1 MPYYYKREIPDLNG
15 TGERQYR
22 YELRSEGTSDLRQL
36 AERVVRYYRAL
47 SVGEVMGI
55 VTRVVE
61 EMAHEMAKG
70 RSVTIDGLGS
80 FAPSLGVEHNRRH
93 YDDEDAQGHE
103 TNARSVRVR
112 GINFRASRDI
122 INDVDELCRGHL
134 HREVGGPVTLRQSSL
149 TRDERLRRALQ
160 HISEHGFLRLG
171 DYAKLVGVS
180 RTVAS
185 LQLRDFTTDPSV
197 PIVSQGRGPSK
208 VWVASTTSGS

>member
-36 AERVVRYYRAL
+36 AERVVRYYR
-47 SVGEVMGI
+47 SMTVGEVMGI

-61 EMAHEMAKG
+61 EMAHEMADG

-80 FAPSLGVEHNRRH
+80 FAPSLGVEHRRQH
-93 YDDEDAQGHE
+93 YDEEDALGHE

-112 GINFRASRDI
+112 GLNFRASRDI
-122 INDVDELCRGHL
+122 IHRVDELCRGRL
-134 HREVGGPVTLRQSSL
+134 HREEGGPVTLRQSSL
-149 TRDERLRRALQ
+149 TRDERLRRTLQ
-160 HISEHGFLRLG
+160 YIRDHGFLRLA
-171 DYAKLVGVS
+171 DYAQLVGVS

-185 LQLRDFTTDPSV
+185 LQLRDFTTDRSV
-197 PIVSQGRGPSK
+197 PITAQGRGPSK
-208 VWVASTTSGS
+208 VWVEEKA